1 MNKISKQ
8 AAALGRKA
16 GHQHAGTPVSLL
28 YPPFFS
34 PSHAKEP
41 FFLYGYHV
49 IGEFPSDALPSI
61 FLSAPARAAGQS

>member
-1 MNKISKQ
+1 MVVVVAAAAIHEQNKQ
-8 AAALGRKA
+8 AAALGVKA

-41 FFLYGYHV
+41 FFCT
-49 IGEFPSDALPSI
+49 DTM
-61 FLSAPARAAGQS
+61 